1 MENRLMRVGVLS
13 DSHDRV
19 PAIAEFA
26 KLFRAAGV
34 GMVLHAGDHCSP
46 FSLSPLLAADLPFAG
61 VFGRNDGD
69 HQGLLAEASKG
80 MGTELYD
87 SPHSVDVA
95 GVRILVIHDLSDVAE
110 RSVDAHAVVIH
121 GCSHIRQSRT
131 SGSTLLLN
139 PGEACGW
146 LFGIPTAAVL
156 DLETLKVDF
165 LVLDEAEW
173 KR

>member
-1 MENRLMRVGVLS
+1 MRVGVLA

-26 KLFRAAGV
+26 RLFREAGV

-69 HQGLLAEASKG
+69 HQGLLTEASKG

-87 SPHSVDVA
+87 SPHSVDVQ
-95 GVRILVIHDLSDVAE
+95 GVRLLLIHDLSDVAE

-121 GCSHIRQSRT
+121 GCSHIRESRI

-146 LFGIPTAAVL
+146 LFGVPTAAIL
-156 DLETLKVDF
+156 DLDTLEVDF
-165 LVLDEAEW
+165 LTLNEAEW

>member
-1 MENRLMRVGVLS
+1 MRVGVLS

-26 KLFRAAGV
+26 KLFREAGV
-34 GMVLHAGDHCSP
+34 GIVLHAGDYCSP
-46 FSLSPLLAADLPFAG
+46 FALSPLLAADLPLAG

-69 HQGLLAEASKG
+69 HEGLLAEAAKG
-80 MGTELYD
+80 MGTEIYD
-87 SPHSVDVA
+87 SPHSVDVS
-95 GVRILVIHDLSDVAE
+95 GVRLLLIHDLSDVAE

-121 GCSHIRQSRT
+121 GCSHIKQCRM

-146 LFGIPTAAVL
+146 LFGVPTAAIL
-156 DLETLKVDF
+156 DLESLKVDF
-165 LVLDEAEW
+165 LTLNEAEW

>member
-1 MENRLMRVGVLS
+1 MRVGVLS

-26 KLFRAAGV
+26 RLFREAGV

-46 FSLSPLLAADLPFAG
+46 FSLTPLLAADLPFAG

-87 SPHSVDVA
+87 SPHSVDVQ
-95 GVRILVIHDLSDVAE
+95 GVRLLLIHDLSDVAE

-146 LFGIPTAAVL
+146 LFGVPTAAVL

-165 LVLDEAEW
+165 LTLDEAEW

>member
-1 MENRLMRVGVLS
+1 MRVGVLS

-26 KLFRAAGV
+26 RLFREAGV

-87 SPHSVDVA
+87 SPHSVDVQ
-95 GVRILVIHDLSDVAE
+95 GVRLLLIHDLSDVAE

-121 GCSHIRQSRT
+121 GCSHIKQSRM

-146 LFGIPTAAVL
+146 LFGVPSAAIL

-165 LVLDEAEW
+165 LTLDEAEW

>member
-1 MENRLMRVGVLS
+1 MRVGVLS
-13 DSHDRV
+13 DTHDRV
-19 PAIAEFA
+19 PAVAEFA
-26 KLFRAAGV
+26 RLFREAGV
-34 GMVLHAGDHCSP
+34 GIVLHAGDYCSP
-46 FSLSPLLAADLPFAG
+46 FALSPLLAADLPLAG

-69 HQGLLAEASKG
+69 HEGLLAEAAKG
-80 MGTELYD
+80 MGTEIYD
-87 SPHSVDVA
+87 SPHSVDVS
-95 GVRILVIHDLSDVAE
+95 GVRLLLIHDLSDVAE

-121 GCSHIRQSRT
+121 GCSHIKQCRM

-146 LFGIPTAAVL
+146 LFGVPTAAVL

-165 LVLDEAEW
+165 LTLNEAEW

>member
-1 MENRLMRVGVLS
+1 MRVGVLS

-26 KLFRAAGV
+26 KLFREAGV

-80 MGTELYD
+80 MATELYD
-87 SPHSVDVA
+87 SPHSVDVS
-95 GVRILVIHDLSDVAE
+95 GVRLLLIHDLSDVAE

-121 GCSHIRQSRT
+121 GSSHIRQSRT

-146 LFGIPTAAVL
+146 LFGVPTAAIL

-165 LVLDEAEW
+165 LTLDEAEW

>member
-1 MENRLMRVGVLS
+1 MRVGVLS

-26 KLFRAAGV
+26 RLFREAGV
-34 GMVLHAGDHCSP
+34 GIVLHAGDYCSP
-46 FSLSPLLAADLPFAG
+46 FALSPLLAADLPLAG

-69 HQGLLAEASKG
+69 HEGLLAEAAKG
-80 MGTELYD
+80 MGTEIYD
-87 SPHSVDVA
+87 SPHSVDVS
-95 GVRILVIHDLSDVAE
+95 GVRLLLIHDLSDVAE

-121 GCSHIRQSRT
+121 GCSHIKQCRM

-146 LFGIPTAAVL
+146 LFGVPTAAIL
-156 DLETLKVDF
+156 DLESLKVDF
-165 LVLDEAEW
+165 LTLNEAEW

>member
-1 MENRLMRVGVLS
+1 MRVGVLS

-26 KLFRAAGV
+26 RLFREAGV
-34 GMVLHAGDHCSP
+34 GIVLHAGDYCSP
-46 FSLSPLLAADLPFAG
+46 FSLSPLLAADLPLAG

-69 HQGLLAEASKG
+69 HEGLLAEAAKG
-80 MGTELYD
+80 MGTEIYD
-87 SPHSVDVA
+87 SPHSVDGS
-95 GVRILVIHDLSDVAE
+95 GVRLRLSHDLSDVAE

-121 GCSHIRQSRT
+121 GSSHIKQCRM
-131 SGSTLLLN
+131 SGTTLLLN

-146 LFGIPTAAVL
+146 LFGVPTAAVL

-165 LVLDEAEW
+165 LTLNEAEW

>member
-1 MENRLMRVGVLS
+1 MRVGVLS

-26 KLFRAAGV
+26 RLFREAGV
-34 GMVLHAGDHCSP
+34 AIVLHAGDHCSP
-46 FSLSPLLAADLPFAG
+46 FSLSPLLAADLPLAG

-69 HQGLLAEASKG
+69 HTGLLAEAAKG

-87 SPHSVDVA
+87 SPHSVDVS
-95 GVRILVIHDLSDVAE
+95 GVRLLLIHDLSDVAE

-121 GCSHIRQSRT
+121 GSSHIKQCRM

-146 LFGIPTAAVL
+146 LFGVPTAAIL

-165 LVLDEAEW
+165 LTLDEAEW

>member
-1 MENRLMRVGVLS
+1 MRVGVLS

-26 KLFRAAGV
+26 RLFREAGV
-34 GMVLHAGDHCSP
+34 GIVLHAGDYCSP
-46 FSLSPLLAADLPFAG
+46 FSLSPLLAADLPLAG

-69 HQGLLAEASKG
+69 HEGLLAEAAKG
-80 MGTELYD
+80 MGTEIYD
-87 SPHSVDVA
+87 SPHSVDVS
-95 GVRILVIHDLSDVAE
+95 GVRLLLIHDLSDVAE

-121 GCSHIRQSRT
+121 GSSHIKQCRM
-131 SGSTLLLN
+131 SGTTLLLN

-146 LFGIPTAAVL
+146 LFGVPTAAVL

-165 LVLDEAEW
+165 LTLNEAEW

>member
-1 MENRLMRVGVLS
+1 MRVGVLS

-26 KLFRAAGV
+26 RLFREAGV
-34 GMVLHAGDHCSP
+34 GIVLHAGDYCSP
-46 FSLSPLLAADLPFAG
+46 FSLSPLLAADLPLAG

-69 HQGLLAEASKG
+69 HEGLLAEAAKG
-80 MGTELYD
+80 MGTEIYD
-87 SPHSVDVA
+87 SPHSVDVS
-95 GVRILVIHDLSDVAE
+95 GVRLLLIHDLSDVAE

-121 GCSHIRQSRT
+121 GSSHIKQCRM
-131 SGSTLLLN
+131 SGTTLLLN
-139 PGEACGW
+139 PGEGCGW
-146 LFGIPTAAVL
+146 LFGVPTAAVL

-165 LVLDEAEW
+165 LTLNEAEW

>member
-1 MENRLMRVGVLS
+1 MRVGVLS

-26 KLFRAAGV
+26 RLFREAGV

-69 HQGLLAEASKG
+69 HQELLAEASKG

-87 SPHSVDVA
+87 SPHSVDVQ
-95 GVRILVIHDLSDVAE
+95 GVRLLLIHDLSDVAE
-110 RSVDAHAVVIH
+110 RSIDAHAVVIH
-121 GCSHIRQSRT
+121 GCSHIRQLRT

-156 DLETLKVDF
+156 DLQTLKVDF
-165 LVLDEAEW
+165 LTLDEAEW
-173 KR
+173 RR

>member
-1 MENRLMRVGVLS
+1 MRVGVLS

-26 KLFRAAGV
+26 RLFREAGV

-46 FSLSPLLAADLPFAG
+46 FSLTPLLAADLPFAG

-87 SPHSVDVA
+87 SPHSVDVQ
-95 GVRILVIHDLSDVAE
+95 GVRLLLIHDLSDVAE
-110 RSVDAHAVVIH
+110 RSVDSHAVVIH
-121 GCSHIRQSRT
+121 GHSHIHQSRI

-165 LVLDEAEW
+165 LTLDEAEW

>member
-1 MENRLMRVGVLS
+1 MRVGVLS

-26 KLFRAAGV
+26 KLFREAGV

-80 MGTELYD
+80 MATELDD
-87 SPHSVDVA
+87 SPHSVDVS
-95 GVRILVIHDLSDVAE
+95 GVRLLLIHDLSDVAE

-121 GCSHIRQSRT
+121 GCSHIRQSRI

-146 LFGIPTAAVL
+146 LFGVPTAAIL

-165 LVLDEAEW
+165 LTLDEAEW

>member
-1 MENRLMRVGVLS
+1 MRVGVLS

-19 PAIAEFA
+19 PAISEFA
-26 KLFRAAGV
+26 RLFREAGV
-34 GMVLHAGDHCSP
+34 GIVLHAGDYCSP
-46 FSLSPLLAADLPFAG
+46 FSLSPLLAADLPLAG

-69 HQGLLAEASKG
+69 HEGLLAEAAKG
-80 MGTELYD
+80 MGTEIYD
-87 SPHSVDVA
+87 SPHSVDVS
-95 GVRILVIHDLSDVAE
+95 GVRLLLIHDLSDVAE

-121 GCSHIRQSRT
+121 GSSHIKQCRM
-131 SGSTLLLN
+131 SGTTLLLN

-146 LFGIPTAAVL
+146 LFGVPTAAVL

-165 LVLDEAEW
+165 LTLNEAEW

>member
-1 MENRLMRVGVLS
+1 MRVGVLS

-26 KLFRAAGV
+26 RLFREAGV

-46 FSLSPLLAADLPFAG
+46 FSLAPLLAADLPFAG

-95 GVRILVIHDLSDVAE
+95 GVRLLVIHDLSDVAE

-131 SGSTLLLN
+131 AGSTLLLN

-146 LFGIPTAAVL
+146 MFGIPTAAIL
-156 DLETLKVDF
+156 DLETLTVEF
-165 LVLDEAEW
+165 LLLDEAEW
-173 KR
+173 KK